1 MYVYVNRKIDN
12 MMTITSQRGKI
23 NLRRGCSAPEPD
35 AIKKGPDDTRE
46 SIGLFTHLGGIV
58 PCRKRHH
65 SGDLQKAYL
74 KGVC

>member
-23 NLRRGCSAPEPD
+23 NLREGCSVPEPNP
-35 AIKKGPDDTRE
+35 IKNGPDNIRE
-46 SIGLFTHLGGIV
+46 SIGRFTHLSGIV
-58 PCRKRHH
+58 PCRERYHR
-65 SGDLQKAYL
+65 GDLQKAYL